1 MSKPAIEKPI
11 YVIAAL
17 DGGPFEGDCECP
29 VCAMMHREGI
39 QQHTVDANGELREV
53 AAPTPR
59 PSISVLV
66 RPSLETAPYLGTL
79 PLVEEVPSGTT
90 AWALVEYL
98 VFTRAELRG
107 AFLPPELGL
116 RRGRSWLSL
125 FEEVVDSEELVLAVR
140 SM

>member
-1 MSKPAIEKPI
+1 MSKPALEKPV
-11 YVIAAL
+11 YLIAAL

-39 QQHTVDANGELREV
+39 QQHTMDANGELREV
-53 AAPTPR
+53 AAP
-59 PSISVLV
+59 
-66 RPSLETAPYLGTL
+66 YLGTL
-79 PLVEEVPSGTT
+79 PWVEEVPSGTT
-90 AWALVEYL
+90 AWAFVEYL

-125 FEEVVDSEELVLAVR
+125 FEEVVDGEELVLAVR
-140 SM
+140 SL